1 MCGVIFG
8 MDCAR
13 KTTKNLN
20 WTIPLPERPNAALDR
35 RTDDSIE
42 EEIIETEA
50 AEELETTKEE
60 KSSSSKSMSSKAYTK
75 VVQVTD
81 LHVDPY
87 YTAGANADC
96 GEPLCCRNSNGMTP
110 SPEKTAGVW
119 GDYRNCDTPIATL
132 RHALK
137 HISDAHSNVKKS
149 DLCHVEHRTLQ

>member
-13 KTTKNLN
+13 RTTKNLN
-20 WTIPLPERPNAALDR
+20 WTIPLPERPNSAER
-35 RTDDSIE
+35 RADDSEDDIIE
-42 EEIIETEA
+42 EEDEDNSK
-50 AEELETTKEE
+50 L
-60 KSSSSKSMSSKAYTK
+60 KSHTK

-87 YTAGANADC
+87 YTPGMNADC
-96 GEPLCCRNSNGMTP
+96 GEPLCCRTSDG
-110 SPEKTAGVW
+110 TATIPGKAAGIW

-137 HISDAHSNVKKS
+137 HISETHSNVIQIN
-149 DLCHVEHRTLQ
+149 T

>member
-20 WTIPLPERPNAALDR
+20 WTIPLPIRPNDAHR
-35 RTDDSIE
+35 REDTE
-42 EEIIETEA
+42 EDIIEDED
-50 AEELETTKEE
+50 
-60 KSSSSKSMSSKAYTK
+60 SSKLKSHTK

-87 YTAGANADC
+87 YTPGANADC
-96 GEPLCCRNSNGMTP
+96 GEPLCCRGAAGIAT
-110 SPEKTAGVW
+110 SPEKAAGVW
-119 GDYRNCDTPIATL
+119 GDYRNCDTPISTL

-137 HISDAHSNVKKS
+137 HISETHSNVIS
-149 DLCHVEHRTLQ
+149 IVY

>member
-1 MCGVIFG
+1 MIFG

-20 WTIPLPERPNAALDR
+20 WTIPLPERPNSAER
-35 RTDDSIE
+35 REDDAE
-42 EEIIETEA
+42 EDIIEIDSSN
-50 AEELETTKEE
+50 L
-60 KSSSSKSMSSKAYTK
+60 KSYTK

-96 GEPLCCRNSNGMTP
+96 GEPLCCRNSDGLAT

-137 HISDAHSNVKKS
+137 HISDTHANVKCQY
-149 DLCHVEHRTLQ
+149 CHCCIRLFVT